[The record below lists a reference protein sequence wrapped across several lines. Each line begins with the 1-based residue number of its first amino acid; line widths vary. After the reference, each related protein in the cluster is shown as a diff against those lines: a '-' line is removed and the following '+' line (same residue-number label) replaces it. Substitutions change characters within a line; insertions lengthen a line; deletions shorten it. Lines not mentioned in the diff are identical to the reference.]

1 MATLTP
7 EQFASRMDLLVR
19 TGKMGEALTRVATR
33 AAVTMR
39 AGALMRTTG
48 GNPLHVRSGKL
59 RQSIKK
65 DTTSKPPFYSA
76 TIQAGGRRAFYA
88 SVHEYGKVI
97 RAKSPGGYLR
107 FKIGNKFITTRSV
120 TIPKR
125 PFLAPSLEDARKNL
139 DADLMR
145 EAVAAFRTVG
155 IGA

>member
-7 EQFASRMDLLVR
+7 EQFADRMDVLVR
-19 TGKMGEALTRVATR
+19 TGKMGQALTRVATR

-48 GNPLHVRSGKL
+48 GNPLHVRTGKL
-59 RQSIKK
+59 RQSIKM
-65 DTTSKPPFYSA
+65 DTTQKPPFYTA

-88 SVHEYGKVI
+88 RFHEYGEG
-97 RAKSPGGYLR
+97 R
-107 FKIGNKFITTRSV
+107 N
-120 TIPKR
+120 PKR